1 MLQAGPGRV
10 GQKPFAHQALQLRG
24 GIGHRLGGVFAVF
37 EFAAGCG
44 VFGQDGGGQA
54 GHLVRDQGQAAPSL
68 LHTPLKL
75 RGVQWQRFSQKGTL
89 QCHGNDLAFELFY
102 GSQLHIGRAHGGHV
116 RDVFFK
122 VFHGLFDLQG
132 KQPGEAPPVAQ
143 RGHVGFVK
151 HFNSH
156 AVLGQGTGFHQRR
169 VTDQRLPAL
178 MDFKQF
184 GQLAKRPLGVGLGGV
199 DLRAARAILAIF
211 RINFTC
217 FYY

>member
-1 MLQAGPGRV
+1 MPVKTDEVNPSSLKVSIFPNPVSENELMIQF
-10 GQKPFAHQALQLRG
+10 K
-24 GIGHRLGGVFAVF
+24 
-37 EFAAGCG
+37 EW
-44 VFGQDGGGQA
+44 
-54 GHLVRDQGQAAPSL
+54 QGSAQIA
-68 LHTPLKL
+68 
-75 RGVQWQRFSQKGTL
+75 
-89 QCHGNDLAFELFY
+89 
-102 GSQLHIGRAHGGHV
+102 
-116 RDVFFK
+116 
-122 VFHGLFDLQG
+122 LFDLQG